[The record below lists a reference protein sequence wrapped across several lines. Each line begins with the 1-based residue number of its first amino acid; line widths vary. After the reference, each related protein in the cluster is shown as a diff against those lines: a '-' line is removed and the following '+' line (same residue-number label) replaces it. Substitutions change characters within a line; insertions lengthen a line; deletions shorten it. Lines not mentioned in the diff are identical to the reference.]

1 MAKTTNSCFFQKLRD
16 IEGQKLGLQASAKS
30 SSKGDD
36 VKMTD
41 AEVRNISAN

>member
-1 MAKTTNSCFFQKLRD
+1 LTISTDSYLFQKLRD

-41 AEVRNISAN
+41 AEVQNMCSY